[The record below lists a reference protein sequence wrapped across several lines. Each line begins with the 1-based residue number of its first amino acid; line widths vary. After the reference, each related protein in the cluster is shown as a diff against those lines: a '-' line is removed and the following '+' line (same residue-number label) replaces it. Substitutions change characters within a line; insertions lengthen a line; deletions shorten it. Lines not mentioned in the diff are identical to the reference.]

1 MSSSPAGSVPR
12 KIIFSNYDDL
22 KNPYY
27 GGGGARAIHE
37 VARRLAARHHVRV
50 VTGSYPGAQDE
61 MADSVSYVRMGGR
74 RVGPKAGQL
83 LFQFLLPARVRRES
97 FDVWVE
103 SLTPPFSTGCLQ
115 LFTRQPVIALTQVMA
130 GKAMSRKYRL
140 PFAAMERGGLKTYR
154 FAIALSQY
162 LKGEL
167 LRANPK
173 LRVAV
178 IPNGIERSQIVAPVE
193 KEERHILFLGRL
205 DVEQKGL
212 DLLLDAVKSVEDEL
226 PVPLLIAGSGA
237 ARDEA
242 FVARRIAELGLE
254 GKVQPLGRVEG
265 ARKQELLRQA
275 LFLAMPS
282 RFEASPLVAVEAFCA
297 QLPVVLFAIPELAE
311 LPDSCCLKVPSM
323 DAASLGQAMLRLA
336 RDKEQRRAM
345 GRAGKD
351 YAWRFDWDDL
361 TTKYEDFFET
371 ALKSG

>member
-1 MSSSPAGSVPR
+1 MSSSPPGSVRR

-27 GGGGARAIHE
+27 GGGGARAVHE
-37 VARRLAARHHVRV
+37 VARRLAARHDVRV
-50 VTGSYPGAQDE
+50 VTGPYPASRDE
-61 MADSVSYVRMGGR
+61 IVDGVSYVRIGGR

-130 GKAMSRKYRL
+130 GKAMSRKYGL
-140 PFAAMERGGLKTYR
+140 PFAAVERAGLKTYR
-154 FAIALSQY
+154 FAIALSQH

-167 LRANPK
+167 ERANPK

-178 IPNGIERSQIVAPVE
+178 IPNGIDRAQILAPVE
-193 KEERHILFLGRL
+193 KDERHILFLGRV

-212 DLLLDAVKSVEDEL
+212 DLLLDAVKSVAQEL
-226 PVPLLIAGSGA
+226 PVPLFIAGSGA

-242 FVARRIAELGLE
+242 FVARRIVELDLG
-254 GKVQPLGRVEG
+254 GKVQALGRVEG

-297 QLPVVLFAIPELAE
+297 QLPVVLFGIPELAD
-311 LPDSCCLKVPSM
+311 LPDSCCLKVPPL
-323 DAASLGQAMLRLA
+323 DVAALGRAMVRLT
-336 RDKEQRRAM
+336 RDGDLRRAM

-361 TTKYEDFFET
+361 ATKYEDFFET